1 MPDNYKTDTFALKK
15 EYMQT
20 ATILIVD
27 DNKSVLTTL
36 ELLLERE
43 FERIETVSDPNRI
56 FPVLDRC
63 AIDLVI
69 LDMNFSVGFNTGNE
83 GLFWLQRIH
92 EVKPE
97 LPVIMLTAY
106 GDVELAVKSLK
117 NGAADFVLKPW
128 NNDSLLKKIRT
139 ALQETQNRLFAKPVK
154 GPKEPA
160 MIIGHSPT
168 MMKIIK
174 LVTKV
179 AKTDANILIY
189 GENGTGKEMLAREIH
204 RLSLRSQQEMC
215 NVDMGAISESLFE
228 SELFGHEKGAFTDA
242 HESRIGKFEAANG
255 STLFL
260 DEIGNL
266 SLALQAK
273 LLVALQNR
281 EITRLGSN
289 KRIPIDIRLIAATNR
304 NLHEMVKQ
312 SLFREDLF
320 YRINTIQI
328 EIPPLRYR
336 KEDIALFADYFLK
349 KYTTLYKRT
358 GLTLHPQTIKKLES
372 HNWPGNIRELQ
383 YTIEKAVILAEKN
396 VITPAELTLHSDK
409 TFSLDKVPNLKE
421 VERKAIL
428 AAISQNAENLTAAA
442 EQLGISRQTLYNK
455 LKRFNF

>member
-1 MPDNYKTDTFALKK
+1 
-15 EYMQT
+15 MQT
-20 ATILIVD
+20 STILIVD
-27 DNKSVLTTL
+27 DNKSVLTSL

-43 FERIETVSDPNRI
+43 FEKIETVSDPNQI
-56 FPVLDRC
+56 FPILEEQV
-63 AIDLVI
+63 IDLVI

-92 EVKPE
+92 EMKPE

-106 GDVELAVKSLK
+106 GDIDLVVKSLK

-128 NNDSLLKKIRT
+128 NNDNLIKKIRAT
-139 ALQETQNRLFAKPVK
+139 LQETRHRLPANPTK
-154 GPKEPA
+154 GPSEPA
-160 MIIGHSPT
+160 MIIGHSPA

-189 GENGTGKEMLAREIH
+189 GENGTGKEILAREIH
-204 RLSLRSQQEMC
+204 RLSLRSRHELFH
-215 NVDMGAISESLFE
+215 VDMGAISESLFE

-242 HESRIGKFEAANG
+242 HESRIGKFEAASG

-260 DEIGNL
+260 DEISNL
-266 SLALQAK
+266 SVGLQAK

-289 KRIPIDIRLIAATNR
+289 KKIPIDIRLIAATNR

-312 SLFREDLF
+312 TRFREDLF

-328 EIPPLRYR
+328 EIPPLRHR
-336 KEDIALFADYFLK
+336 KEDIAAFAEYFLK
-349 KYTTLYKRT
+349 KYASLYKRP
-358 GLTLHPQTIKKLES
+358 GLTLHPKTLDKLEN
-372 HNWPGNIRELQ
+372 HHWPGNIRELQ
-383 YTIEKAVILAEKN
+383 YTMEKAVILTEKD
-396 VITPAELTLHSDK
+396 VIRPSEVSMHSDN
-409 TFSLDKVPNLKE
+409 TFSSDKVPHLKE

-428 AAISQNAENLTAAA
+428 TAISQNAGNLTATA

-455 LKRFNF
+455 LTRFNF

>member
-1 MPDNYKTDTFALKK
+1 
-15 EYMQT
+15 MQ
-20 ATILIVD
+20 ARTILIVD
-27 DNKSVLTTL
+27 DNKSVLTSL

-43 FERIETVSDPNRI
+43 FEKIETVSDPNRI
-56 FPVLDRC
+56 FPMLEKSVV
-63 AIDLVI
+63 DLII

-106 GDVELAVKSLK
+106 GDVDLAVKSLK
-117 NGAADFVLKPW
+117 SGAADFILKPW
-128 NNDSLLKKIRT
+128 NNDSLIEKVRATLR
-139 ALQETQNRLFAKPVK
+139 ETKNKLPGKPFK
-154 GPKEPA
+154 GSGGPA
-160 MIIGHSPT
+160 MIVGHSPA

-174 LVTKV
+174 LMTKV
-179 AKTDANILIY
+179 AKTDANLLIY

-204 RLSLRSQQEMC
+204 RLSLRGRHEMLH
-215 NVDMGAISESLFE
+215 VDMGAISESLFE

-242 HESRIGKFEAANG
+242 YESRMGKFEAANG

-266 SLALQAK
+266 SLGMQAK

-304 NLHEMVKQ
+304 DLHEMVKQ
-312 SLFREDLF
+312 ARFREDLF

-328 EIPPLRYR
+328 EIPPLRHR
-336 KEDIALFADYFLK
+336 KEDIAILADYFLK
-349 KYTTLYKRT
+349 KYANQYKRP
-358 GLTLHPQTIKKLES
+358 GLTLHPKTIQKLES
-372 HNWPGNIRELQ
+372 YHWPGNIRELQ
-383 YTIEKAVILAEKN
+383 YTIEKAVILAEKE
-396 VITPAELTLHSDK
+396 VIKSSELSLHSDK
-409 TFSLDKVPNLKE
+409 TGSFDKVPNLKE

-428 AAISQNAENLTAAA
+428 TAISQNAENLTATA